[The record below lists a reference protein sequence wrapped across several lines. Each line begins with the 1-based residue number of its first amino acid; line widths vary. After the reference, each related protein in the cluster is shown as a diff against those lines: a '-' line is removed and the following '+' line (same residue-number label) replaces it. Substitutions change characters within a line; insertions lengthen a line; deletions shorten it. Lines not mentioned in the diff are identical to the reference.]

1 MIWSPYDWLNKF
13 YSLYIAAVIDI
24 VSRCGLRIEVDHRN
38 QPIKA
43 KLVLCMAVTFTLRVC
58 IVTVVHR

>member
-1 MIWSPYDWLNKF
+1 MIGYTSHTA
-13 YSLYIAAVIDI
+13 IIIMAAVIDI

-58 IVTVVHR
+58 IITVAHK